1 MNLSNLKPAEGST
14 KTRKRIGR
22 GPGSGLGG
30 TSTRGHKGAKSR
42 SGYSKKIGFEGGQMP
57 LQRRVPKFGFKNINR
72 VEYKAIN
79 LDTIQKLAEAKNLQT
94 VGISDFIA
102 AGFISASQLV
112 KVLGNGTLTAKAIET
127 LKNIWKIEDLRQR
140 ILITI
145 LFVAIYR
152 FGSYVVLPG
161 INPSMLTQL
170 HQQTSE
176 GLLAL
181 LNMFSGG
188 AFSNASIFALGIMPY
203 ISASIVIQLLG
214 IAVPYFQKLQ
224 REGESGRR
232 KMNQYTRYLT
242 ILILLVQ
249 APSYLLNLKMQAG
262 PSLNASLDWTL
273 FMFTSTIILA
283 AGSMFILWLG
293 ERITDKGIG
302 NGISLIIMIGIIARL
317 PQSLFQELISRM
329 TDKTGGLVMFLIE
342 LVVLLVVIAFAILL
356 VQGTRKIPVQYAKK
370 IVGNK
375 QYGGARQY
383 IPLKVNAANVMPI
396 IFAQAIMF
404 IPITLVGFS
413 NVNDASGFVRA
424 LTDHTSFWYN
434 LIFAVLIILFTYFYT
449 AITINPTQMAEDMK
463 RNNGFIPGIKPGKQ
477 TAEYIDVI
485 MSRITLPGSFFL
497 ALVAI
502 MPAFAGI
509 FGVKAEFAQFFG
521 GTSLLILVGV
531 VLDTLQQVES
541 HLLMRHYD
549 GLLKSGRIKG
559 RSGNVAAY

>member
-1 MNLSNLKPAEGST
+1 M
-14 KTRKRIGR
+14 RK
-22 GPGSGLGG
+22 S
-30 TSTRGHKGAKSR
+30 
-42 SGYSKKIGFEGGQMP
+42 
-57 LQRRVPKFGFKNINR
+57 
-72 VEYKAIN
+72 
-79 LDTIQKLAEAKNLQT
+79 
-94 VGISDFIA
+94 
-102 AGFISASQLV
+102 
-112 KVLGNGTLTAKAIET
+112 IET
-127 LKNIWKIEDLRQR
+127 LKNIWNIEDLRQR

-161 INPSMLTQL
+161 INPAMLTQL

-203 ISASIVIQLLG
+203 ISASIVIQLLA
-214 IAVPYFQKLQ
+214 IAVPYFQKIQ

-232 KMNQYTRYLT
+232 KINQNTRILT
-242 ILILLVQ
+242 IAILIVQ
-249 APSYLLNLKMQAG
+249 APSYLMNLKMQAG
-262 PSLNASLDWTL
+262 PSLNASLDWT
-273 FMFTSTIILA
+273 FFIITSTIILA

-302 NGISLIIMIGIIARL
+302 NGISFIILVGIIARL
-317 PQSLFQELISRM
+317 PQSLFQEVVSRLSSPGA
-329 TDKTGGLVMFLIE
+329 GGIVMFLLEI
-342 LVVLLVVIAFAILL
+342 VFLLFVIAAAILL
-356 VQGTRKIPVQYAKK
+356 VRGVRKVPVQYAKRL
-370 IVGNK
+370 VGNK

-413 NVNDASGFVRA
+413 DAASASGVVRA
-424 LTDHTSFWYN
+424 FMDHTSFWYN
-434 LIFAVLIILFTYFYT
+434 FVFALLIIVFTYFYT

-463 RNNGFIPGIKPGKQ
+463 RNNGFIPGIKPGKN
-477 TAEYIDVI
+477 TAEYIDAI
-485 MSRITLPGSFFL
+485 MSRITLPGSLFL

-502 MPAFAGI
+502 MPAFAGM
-509 FGVKAEFAQFFG
+509 FGVQQEFAQFFG

-549 GLLKSGRIKG
+549 GLLSSGRIKG
-559 RSGNVAAY
+559 RNVSAY